1 MLLQTG
7 TFFKDSLPSESLE
20 LIERPDV
27 HSNLIV
33 LGLMVCVFLIAV
45 ARLRQ
50 REVFAVLFQGTFLFR
65 SHADQLKDGIRENG
79 LTIFLLLLQFI
90 CISSLSFY
98 WINQKYFSSWSIF
111 QQLVLLFFPIIVVL
125 YTTILSWLTTRLTNR
140 PQFYTE
146 LNHINVGVAQTSG
159 LLFLAAFFVLFFKP
173 EYKILG
179 NLVILGTFGLM
190 YFIRVLRSFYIGIQQ
205 GITWY
210 YLILYLW
217 TLEILPV
224 LILAKL
230 LFNEELME
238 IIG

>member
-7 TFFKDSLPSESLE
+7 TFFNDHIATDTMQLV
-20 LIERPDV
+20 ERPDI
-27 HSNLIV
+27 HSNFIV
-33 LGLMVCVFLIAV
+33 LGLMLCVFLIAL

-50 REVFAVLFQGTFLFR
+50 REIFLVLFQGSFLFR

-79 LTIFLLLLQFI
+79 LTIFLLLLQFV

-98 WINQKYFSSWSIF
+98 WINEANFSTWSIF
-111 QQLVLLFFPIIVVL
+111 QQLILLFFPIIVFL
-125 YTTILSWLTTRLTNR
+125 YTTILSWIATRLTNSTK
-140 PQFYTE
+140 FFTE
-146 LNHINVGVAQTSG
+146 LNHINVGLAQTAG
-159 LLFLAAFFVLFFKP
+159 LLFLVAFFVLFFKP

-179 NLVILGTFGLM
+179 NLVILSSFGLI
-190 YFIRVLRSFYIGIQQ
+190 YILRVIRSFYVGIQQ
-205 GITWY
+205 GISWY

-224 LILAKL
+224 LIVAKL

-238 IIG
+238 LIG

>member
-7 TFFKDSLPSESLE
+7 TFFNDHIATDTMQLV
-20 LIERPDV
+20 ERPDI
-27 HSNLIV
+27 HSNFIV
-33 LGLMVCVFLIAV
+33 LGLMLCVFLIAL

-50 REVFAVLFQGTFLFR
+50 REIFLVLFQGSFLFR

-79 LTIFLLLLQFI
+79 LTIFLLLLQFV

-98 WINQKYFSSWSIF
+98 WINEANFSTWSIF
-111 QQLVLLFFPIIVVL
+111 QQLILLFFPIIVFL
-125 YTTILSWLTTRLTNR
+125 YTTILSWIATRLTNSAK
-140 PQFYTE
+140 FFTE
-146 LNHINVGVAQTSG
+146 LNHINVGLAQTAG
-159 LLFLAAFFVLFFKP
+159 LLFLVAFFVLFFKP

-179 NLVILGTFGLM
+179 NLVILSSFGLI
-190 YFIRVLRSFYIGIQQ
+190 YILRVIRSFYVGIQQ
-205 GITWY
+205 GISWY

-224 LILAKL
+224 LIVAKL

-238 IIG
+238 LIG

>member
-7 TFFKDSLPSESLE
+7 MFFQENTSTEALRLVD
-20 LIERPDV
+20 RPDV
-27 HSNLIV
+27 HSNFIV
-33 LGLMVCVFLIAV
+33 LGLMVCVFLIAL

-50 REVFAVLFQGTFLFR
+50 REVFVVLFHGSFLFR

-79 LTIFLLLLQFI
+79 LTIFLLLLQFV
-90 CISSLSFY
+90 CVSSLSFY
-98 WINQKYFSSWSIF
+98 WINQSYFSSWSIF
-111 QQLVLLFFPIIVVL
+111 QQLVLLFFPFIVFL
-125 YTTILSWLTTRLTNR
+125 YTTILSWLTTRLTNNVK
-140 PQFYTE
+140 FFTE
-146 LNHINVGVAQTSG
+146 LNHINVGLAQTSG
-159 LLFLAAFFVLFFKP
+159 VLFLAAFFVLFFKP

-190 YFIRVLRSFYIGIQQ
+190 YIMRVLRSFYVGIQQ

-238 IIG
+238 LIG